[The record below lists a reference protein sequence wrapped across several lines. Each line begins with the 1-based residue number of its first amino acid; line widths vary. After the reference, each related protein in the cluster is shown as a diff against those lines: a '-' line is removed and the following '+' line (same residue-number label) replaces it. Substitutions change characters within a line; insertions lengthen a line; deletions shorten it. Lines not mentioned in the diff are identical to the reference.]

1 MSDKDL
7 NEIQTKIALL
17 EKDAKTGEQIHRR
30 LEIAIDKLSDCAISL
45 KGMLAQQEQKLTKAE
60 QTDED
65 IFITLEARR
74 KEWDND
80 LKELHSRITTN
91 TKELREHQIQS
102 ENNMLN
108 ELRHMRQQLSERVG
122 VLEKWR
128 WLIIG
133 GSIIIGLMMSN
144 PSGNLWDFLN
154 QSLDF
159 FHSFCYNISMSSY
172 IDIKFINLLST
183 RLPKFKRKSEYLF
196 NFRCPHCGDSQK
208 SLTKARGFVYKKE

>member
-1 MSDKDL
+1 MADDL
-7 NEIQTKIALL
+7 SKIQTKIALL

-30 LEIAIDKLSDCAISL
+30 LEIAIDKLSDCAVSL

-154 QSLDF
+154 
-159 FHSFCYNISMSSY
+159 
-172 IDIKFINLLST
+172 
-183 RLPKFKRKSEYLF
+183 
-196 NFRCPHCGDSQK
+196 
-208 SLTKARGFVYKKE
+208 

>member
-1 MSDKDL
+1 MADDL
-7 NEIQTKIALL
+7 NKIQTKIALL

-65 IFITLEARR
+65 IFITLESRR

-108 ELRHMRQQLSERVG
+108 ELRHMRQQLSERVC

-144 PSGNLWDFLN
+144 PE
-154 QSLDF
+154 QS
-159 FHSFCYNISMSSY
+159 I
-172 IDIKFINLLST
+172 IDL
-183 RLPKFKRKSEYLF
+183 FK
-196 NFRCPHCGDSQK
+196 
-208 SLTKARGFVYKKE
+208 

>member
-45 KGMLAQQEQKLTKAE
+45 KGMLAQQEQKLAKAE
-60 QTDED
+60 QTDDD
-65 IFITLEARR
+65 IFITLESRR

-91 TKELREHQIQS
+91 SRELREHQVRS
-102 ENNMLN
+102 EQTMLN
-108 ELRHMRQQLSERVG
+108 ELRAMKTQLSERVG

-128 WLIIG
+128 CLIIG

-144 PSGNLWDFLN
+144 PNGNFWEFLN
-154 QSLDF
+154 
-159 FHSFCYNISMSSY
+159 
-172 IDIKFINLLST
+172 
-183 RLPKFKRKSEYLF
+183 
-196 NFRCPHCGDSQK
+196 
-208 SLTKARGFVYKKE
+208 

>member
-1 MSDKDL
+1 MSDIENLKT
-7 NEIQTKIALL
+7 EIALL
-17 EKDAKTGEQIHRR
+17 KKDAKTGELIHQR
-30 LEIAIDKLSDCAISL
+30 LEIAIDKLSEIVISC
-45 KGMLAQQEQKLTKAE
+45 KQMLAQQEQKLAKAE
-60 QTDED
+60 QTDDD
-65 IFITLEARR
+65 IFITLESRR

-108 ELRHMRQQLSERVG
+108 ELRSMRQQLSERVG

-144 PSGNLWDFLN
+144 PSGNLWEFL
-154 QSLDF
+154 S
-159 FHSFCYNISMSSY
+159 
-172 IDIKFINLLST
+172 
-183 RLPKFKRKSEYLF
+183 
-196 NFRCPHCGDSQK
+196 
-208 SLTKARGFVYKKE
+208 

>member
-1 MSDKDL
+1 MADDL
-7 NEIQTKIALL
+7 SKIQTKIALL

-80 LKELHSRITTN
+80 LKELHARITTN

-154 QSLDF
+154 
-159 FHSFCYNISMSSY
+159 
-172 IDIKFINLLST
+172 
-183 RLPKFKRKSEYLF
+183 
-196 NFRCPHCGDSQK
+196 
-208 SLTKARGFVYKKE
+208 

>member
-45 KGMLAQQEQKLTKAE
+45 KGMLAQQEQKLAKAE
-60 QTDED
+60 QTDDD
-65 IFITLEARR
+65 IFITLESRR

-80 LKELHSRITTN
+80 LKELQSRITTN
-91 TKELREHQIQS
+91 SRELREHQVRS
-102 ENNMLN
+102 EQTMLN
-108 ELRHMRQQLSERVG
+108 ELRAMKTQLSERVG

-144 PSGNLWDFLN
+144 PNGNFWEFLN
-154 QSLDF
+154 
-159 FHSFCYNISMSSY
+159 
-172 IDIKFINLLST
+172 
-183 RLPKFKRKSEYLF
+183 
-196 NFRCPHCGDSQK
+196 
-208 SLTKARGFVYKKE
+208 